1 MTKAKSVLRGHSES
15 HATNILDA
23 NLRPDEAYTA
33 YTMFFLPKIKFSLPV
48 SIFTQEECR
57 NIQAPALMQT
67 LPLMRLNRHTA
78 RSIING
84 PHTYGGLMLPDIY
97 AEQGLGQLKLLLGH
111 LRVGDKTGKLILVSM
126 SYLQLIIGSA
136 TPFFQL
142 PYDKFAKWIDKSWL
156 TSIWQFIHVTKLQIA
171 VRQHYTPKLTSQGY
185 MTLA

>member
-1 MTKAKSVLRGHSES
+1 MATISQSPAKLELTSGRTQALQLVPRLEASTGYRTLGCFISGNGSMTKAKSVLRGHLES
-15 HATNILDA
+15 HAANILDA

-84 PHTYGGLMLPDIY
+84 PNTS
-97 AEQGLGQLKLLLGH
+97 
-111 LRVGDKTGKLILVSM
+111 RV
-126 SYLQLIIGSA
+126 
-136 TPFFQL
+136 
-142 PYDKFAKWIDKSWL
+142 
-156 TSIWQFIHVTKLQIA
+156 HKLQGVQRNFYVLFSYIGLK
-171 VRQHYTPKLTSQGY
+171 TILGGNLLCNLTVFS
-185 MTLA
+185 